1 MKDPSRLDLLV
12 AILGTLGALL
22 LLIAAFAAAAQG
34 NEPTTDRLIVR
45 LADWAEGDRAQ
56 PMSAERAR
64 SLSVAARTRLEPLR
78 RMSGGAHVVRLTHP
92 MALGDVEAITRDL
105 LSDPAVLHAEP
116 DRRKFPLRV
125 PADPLYRNQWN
136 LFELA
141 GGINA
146 PAAWDVTTGSPA
158 VVVAVIDSGVLPRNA
173 DLAGRLATGYDFVRE
188 DAPGLFTTA
197 NDGDGRDADPSDP
210 GNWVSAEEAGRPP
223 FTDCP
228 QAAASNWHGTHIAGI
243 IAASANNAYG
253 VAGIAWGVRV
263 LPARALGKCGGY
275 TSDIIDAAR
284 WAAGLPVPGVPDN
297 ANPAQVLNLSLGA
310 PGACSVEEQ
319 RAVDD
324 VLATG
329 TVKGVVSAAGND
341 GGDSARIAPGNC
353 RGVIAVTATDRN
365 GSRASYASA
374 GANVAVAAPGGAFPA
389 NGTGGEN
396 GILSLFNAGR
406 TTPAADSFA
415 FAVGTSEAAAHVSGV
430 AALVLSVN
438 PALTAAELRALI
450 ARTARAFPNF
460 TCSTLICGAGILDA
474 GAAVVAA
481 APAPAPAAPA
491 PAPAVPMAAAPTPPP
506 APGADTTMTTP
517 AAAAMGGGG
526 GGGGGG
532 GCTIARDGAPEL
544 ALPLALLWA
553 LGMIARGLVARRRH
567 ARTVDL
573 PPRA

>member
-1 MKDPSRLDLLV
+1 MKDPSGLDLLV

-34 NEPTTDRLIVR
+34 TDATTDRLIVR
-45 LADWAEGDRAQ
+45 LADWAEGDRIQ
-56 PMSAERAR
+56 PMNAERAR

-92 MALGDVEAITRDL
+92 MALGDVEAMAQSL
-105 LSDPAVLHAEP
+105 MADPAVLHAEP
-116 DRRKFPLRV
+116 DRWKLPLRV

-136 LFELA
+136 LFEA
-141 GGINA
+141 VGGINA

-158 VVVAVIDSGVLPRNA
+158 VVVAVIDSGVLPRNT
-173 DLAGRLATGYDFVRE
+173 DLDGRLVTGYDFVHE

-197 NDGDGRDADPSDP
+197 NDGDGRDGDPSDP
-210 GNWVSAEEAGRPP
+210 GNWVSADEAGRAP

-228 QAAASNWHGTHIAGI
+228 RAAASSWHGTHIAGI

-284 WAAGLPVPGVPDN
+284 WAAGLAVPEVPAN

-329 TVKGVVSAAGND
+329 TVKAVVSAAGND
-341 GGDSARIAPGNC
+341 SSDSTRIAPGNC

-365 GSRASYASA
+365 GSRAPYAAA

-389 NGTGGEN
+389 NATGGEN

-450 ARTARAFPNF
+450 ARTARAFPDF

-474 GAAVVAA
+474 GAAVLAA

-491 PAPAVPMAAAPTPPP
+491 PAPAAPIAAAPAPP
-506 APGADTTMTTP
+506 APGADTTMAAP
-517 AAAAMGGGG
+517 AVAAMES

-553 LGMIARGLVARRRH
+553 LAMITRRRH
-567 ARTVDL
+567 ARATRL
-573 PPRA
+573 AAPA